1 MQTLTLLTA
10 AKPSNATQEVT
21 FENVCVGGWGGGGYL
36 KFQGSE

>member
-10 AKPSNATQEVT
+10 AKLSNATQEVT
-21 FENVCVGGWGGGGYL
+21 FGNVCVCGGGYL